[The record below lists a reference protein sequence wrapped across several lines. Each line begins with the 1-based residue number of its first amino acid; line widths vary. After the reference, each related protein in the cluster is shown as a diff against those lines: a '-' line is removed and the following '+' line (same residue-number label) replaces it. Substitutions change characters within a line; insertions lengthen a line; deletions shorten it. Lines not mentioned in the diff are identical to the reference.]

1 MSALRVAALRRAP
14 ALRRLTPNFREPANL
29 RQMSGLIPMVV
40 ESTPRGERAFDIFSR
55 LLQERIVCLNGMV
68 HDDVSA
74 VVVAQL
80 LYLEA
85 QSVEKPIQLYIN
97 SPGGVV
103 TAGLAIY
110 DTMQYIRPPVATL
123 CVGQACSMG
132 SLLLAAGA
140 PGMRRA
146 LPNARI
152 MIHQPSGGVSGQA
165 TDIEIHA
172 REIIALRERLVSLYA
187 DHTGQPEDKI
197 AAAKERDNFMSPD
210 QARDFGLIDEVVTK
224 RAPPPDPAAE
234 EAAAAAP
241 KEGS

>member
-1 MSALRVAALRRAP
+1 MLRSALPLGTAF
-14 ALRRLTPNFREPANL
+14 RRLPPLRSRLLRPAT
-29 RQMSGLIPMVV
+29 RPATSGLIPMVL

-55 LLQERIVCLNGMV
+55 LLQERIICLNGPI
-68 HDDVSA
+68 HDDLTS

-85 QSVEKPIQLYIN
+85 QSVEKPIYMYIN

-103 TAGLAIY
+103 TSGLAIY
-110 DTMQYIRPPVATL
+110 DTMQFVKPPVATL

-146 LPNARI
+146 LPNSRI
-152 MIHQPSGGVSGQA
+152 MIHQPSGGFHGQA

-172 REIIALRERLVSLYA
+172 KEILSLRERLVGIYA
-187 DHTGQPEDKI
+187 HHCGKPAEMVAT
-197 AAAKERDNFMSPD
+197 AKERDNFMSPEE
-210 QARDFGLIDEVVTK
+210 ARDFGLIDEVVNK
-224 RAPPPDPAAE
+224 REAP
-234 EAAAAAP
+234 
-241 KEGS
+241 S